1 MGTISHCAARITINR
16 IPLDIPVLE
25 RGRGECLHRAGM
37 GAARVEMVGG
47 LGDPRSFLPLMSR
60 EGNLKPRLGDA
71 PQWHSLLVTG
81 WVLCPVHLLG
91 STPASRQ
98 APETVAPTVM
108 WCVGEGC
115 GVAGRVVL
123 CARGSSWAA
132 VSPFHTG
139 DSHPRAGCQ
148 REPLGADVGVEFCGT
163 NPDSA
168 WPRGVAGAPLH
179 SSALSAAKEAKSHV
193 PSWQR
198 PREAG
203 PALTEP
209 QKRQSTSLMRMVGP
223 CCGLGCG
230 VLKKIY

>member
-1 MGTISHCAARITINR
+1 M
-16 IPLDIPVLE
+16 LE
-25 RGRGECLHRAGM
+25 GGRGEGLHCAGM

-47 LGDPRSFLPLMSR
+47 LGDARSFLPLMSW
-60 EGNLKPRLGDA
+60 EGNLKPRLGDK

-98 APETVAPTVM
+98 APETVAPTGM
-108 WCVGEGC
+108 WCVGEEC

-123 CARGSSWAA
+123 CARGSSRAA

-148 REPLGADVGVEFCGT
+148 RELLGADVGGEFCGT
-163 NPDSA
+163 NPD

-179 SSALSAAKEAKSHV
+179 SSTLSEVRGKIASPLLAETTGGRASAHRASEKAVHV
-193 PSWQR
+193 VDEDGWTLLWV
-198 PREAG
+198 G
-203 PALTEP
+203 WWCP
-209 QKRQSTSLMRMVGP
+209 QKDILKSSPRYCDLIWNRGPRQM
-223 CCGLGCG
+223 
-230 VLKKIY
+230 